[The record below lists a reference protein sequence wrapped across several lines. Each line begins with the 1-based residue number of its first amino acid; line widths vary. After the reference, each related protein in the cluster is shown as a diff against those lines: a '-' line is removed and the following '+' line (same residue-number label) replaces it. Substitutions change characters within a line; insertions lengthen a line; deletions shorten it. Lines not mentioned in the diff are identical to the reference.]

1 MKTRS
6 AAPGGDESSESNDKD
21 ARTIIGWSEPVDF
34 VDWGIRRLTAKVDTG
49 ARTSAL
55 HVENVEY
62 LSESQVRFDV
72 VLSRRNLARRKT
84 VTARVSR
91 WGRVRNSGG
100 HYTERCFVKTS
111 VRIGPVEKK
120 IEISLISRETM
131 IYRMLIGREALERD
145 FLVDVS
151 HRSVHAPAKKRKKMK
166 KTKR

>member
-1 MKTRS
+1 MKSVPVVTTN
-6 AAPGGDESSESNDKD
+6 DEKSRKPQ
-21 ARTIIGWSEPVDF
+21 RTIIGWSEPVDF
-34 VDWGIRRLTAKVDTG
+34 IDWGIGRLNAKVDTG

-72 VLSRRNLARRKT
+72 VLSRKNVKRRKS

-91 WGRVRNSGG
+91 WGRVRSSGG
-100 HYTERCFVKTS
+100 HYTERCFVKTR
-111 VRIGPVEKK
+111 VQIGPVEKR

-131 IYRMLIGREALERD
+131 IYRMLIGREALDRD
-145 FLVDVS
+145 FLVDVT
-151 HRSVHAPAKKRKKMK
+151 HRSLHAPKKKIRKLR